1 MSRRKI
7 TELPE
12 MEEDMVN
19 EDLMVIVDIDENTT
33 KKITR
38 ENFFKDVPISGG
50 VIEDVFFDGGEF

>member
-12 MEEDMVN
+12 MEDDMVA
-19 EDLMVIVDIDENTT
+19 EDLMVIVDINENTT

-38 ENFFKDVPISGG
+38 ENFFKDVLINGG